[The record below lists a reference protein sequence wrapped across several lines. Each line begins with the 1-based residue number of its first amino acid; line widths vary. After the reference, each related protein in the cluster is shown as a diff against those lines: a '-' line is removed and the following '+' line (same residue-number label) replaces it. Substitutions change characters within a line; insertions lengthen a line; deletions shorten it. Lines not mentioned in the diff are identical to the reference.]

1 MVGLTPRTEREIYSD
16 FFTNLDKHPIKNTLL
31 RKINVDAVKQ
41 SIKNIVLTD
50 RGERLYNPTFG
61 GNIRALLFENKTPQ
75 TFISIKE
82 QIKDVLE
89 AHEPRAEIIDIVVAD
104 TFDDHTVDVSIV
116 FRVIN
121 IQDPITLQIILE
133 RVR

>member
-104 TFDDHTVDVSIV
+104 TFDDHTVDVSII

>member
-1 MVGLTPRTEREIYSD
+1 MAGSSPLLKREIYSD

-41 SIKNIVLTD
+41 SIRNIVLTD

-104 TFDDHTVDVSIV
+104 TYDDHTVDVSIV

>member
-1 MVGLTPRTEREIYSD
+1 MAGSSPLLKREIYSD

-89 AHEPRAEIIDIVVAD
+89 AHEPRAEIVDIVVAD
-104 TFDDHTVDVSIV
+104 TYDDHTVDVSIV

>member
-1 MVGLTPRTEREIYSD
+1 MAGSSPLLQREIYSD

-41 SIKNIVLTD
+41 SIRNIVLTD